1 MRCPFCAQLDSKVID
16 SRTSSAG
23 DVIRRRRE
31 CERCGRRFT
40 SRERVE
46 DVLPV
51 VVKKDGGRE
60 PFDREKVLR
69 GVRLACNKRPV
80 AMDRIERFID
90 ELERQLIEGEAKE
103 VPSQEIG
110 ERVMRLLRSLDEV
123 AYVRFASVYRSF
135 RDIDEFRSELDKL
148 QRVRTDDEHDEATAG
163 APRS

>member
-1 MRCPFCAQLDSKVID
+1 VID
-16 SRTSSAG
+16 SRVSTAG

-31 CERCGRRFT
+31 CESCARRFT

-51 VVKKDGGRE
+51 VVKKGGLRE

-80 AMDRIERFID
+80 AMERIERFID
-90 ELERQLIEGEAKE
+90 DLERELIESEAKE
-103 VPSQEIG
+103 VNSRDIG
-110 ERVMRLLRSLDEV
+110 ERVMRKLHELDEV

-135 RDIDEFRSELDKL
+135 RDIDEFRSELDNI
-148 QRVRTDDEHDEATAG
+148 VRERARRGEA
-163 APRS
+163 

>member
-1 MRCPFCAQLDSKVID
+1 MKCPFCAHMESKVID
-16 SRTSSAG
+16 SRVSTAG

-31 CERCGRRFT
+31 CEGCERRFT

-51 VVKKDGGRE
+51 VVKKGGVRE

-90 ELERQLIEGEAKE
+90 ELERDLVESEAKE
-103 VPSQEIG
+103 VESKELG
-110 ERVMRLLRSLDEV
+110 ERVMKKLRELDEV

-135 RDIDEFRSELDKL
+135 RDIDEFRTELDKMARA
-148 QRVRTDDEHDEATAG
+148 RVGEA
-163 APRS
+163 

>member
-1 MRCPFCAQLDSKVID
+1 MKCPFCTHPESKVID
-16 SRTSSAG
+16 SRVSTAG

-31 CERCGRRFT
+31 CEGCQRRFT

-51 VVKKDGGRE
+51 GVKKDGVRE

-90 ELERQLIEGEAKE
+90 ELERDLVESEAKE
-103 VPSQEIG
+103 VESQELG
-110 ERVMRLLRSLDEV
+110 ERVMKKLRELDEV

-135 RDIDEFRSELDKL
+135 RDIDEFRTELDKMART
-148 QRVRTDDEHDEATAG
+148 RVGEA
-163 APRS
+163 

>member
-1 MRCPFCAQLDSKVID
+1 MID
-16 SRTSSAG
+16 SRVSTAG

-31 CERCGRRFT
+31 CESCARRFT

-51 VVKKDGGRE
+51 VVKKDGVRQ

-80 AMDRIERFID
+80 AMDRIEKFID
-90 ELERQLIEGEAKE
+90 ELERDLVESEAKE
-103 VPSQEIG
+103 VESQELG
-110 ERVMRLLRSLDEV
+110 ERVMKKLRELDEV

-135 RDIDEFRSELDKL
+135 RDIDEFRSELDKMARA
-148 QRVRTDDEHDEATAG
+148 RVTGEA
-163 APRS
+163 

>member
-1 MRCPFCAQLDSKVID
+1 MRCPFCSHQESKVID
-16 SRTSSAG
+16 SRVSTAG

-31 CERCGRRFT
+31 CESCARRFT

-51 VVKKDGGRE
+51 VVKKDGVRQ

-80 AMDRIERFID
+80 AMDRIEKFID
-90 ELERQLIEGEAKE
+90 ELERDLVESEAKE
-103 VPSQEIG
+103 VESQELG
-110 ERVMRLLRSLDEV
+110 ERVMKKLRELDEV

-135 RDIDEFRSELDKL
+135 RDIDEFRSELDKMART
-148 QRVRTDDEHDEATAG
+148 RVTGEA
-163 APRS
+163 